1 MCCSKYWTTMSSM
14 IAPLVVEK
22 YLRLQKWRPQYRLPI
37 AGNSRCNNEW
47 IRKDGGENSDG
58 RSCCVVLT

>member
-1 MCCSKYWTTMSSM
+1 MSSM